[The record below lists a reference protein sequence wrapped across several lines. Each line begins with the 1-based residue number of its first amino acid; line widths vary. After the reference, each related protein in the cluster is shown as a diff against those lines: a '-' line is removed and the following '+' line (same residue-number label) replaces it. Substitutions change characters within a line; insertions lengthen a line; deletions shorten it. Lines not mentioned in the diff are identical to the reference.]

1 MRKLEQT
8 SHDCFITQVRRHIDI
23 CMIEW
28 GHYPDD
34 PLYIEVQQHW
44 LCTRANLEHFYEQG
58 QYIQSIN
65 NYISSQ
71 ADTPLIVYGVSGC
84 GKSAILS
91 NIASSVS

>member
-1 MRKLEQT
+1 
-8 SHDCFITQVRRHIDI
+8 
-23 CMIEW
+23 MIEW

-91 NIASSVS
+91 NIASSVSKPYYKAILTCSISY